1 MLITQRSGGLL
12 LLFADG
18 RSSMPIAGVPV
29 VGNAGQGGLLDLV
42 LNPEFASNQ
51 TIYLSFA
58 ERDIANG
65 GLSGTAVAQA
75 ELSLARIIFR
85 QSPKVPSSR

>member
-1 MLITQRSGGLL
+1 
-12 LLFADG
+12 
-18 RSSMPIAGVPV
+18 MPIAGVPV

-42 LNPEFASNQ
+42 LDPEFASNQ

-75 ELSLARIIFR
+75 ELSLARINFR
-85 QSPKVPSSR
+85 QSPKVPSSH